1 LIDDFA
7 CSARG
12 TLFHGTSLSSRG
24 PVFWCDARSHIGE
37 EKRHAVAVLAANDIR
52 ERDVR
57 TKRAGKPASEV

>member
-1 LIDDFA
+1 VL
-7 CSARG
+7 
-12 TLFHGTSLSSRG
+12 
-24 PVFWCDARSHIGE
+24 WCDARSHIGE